1 MVKTLEL
8 AISKVAALPEAAQEA
23 LGKDLL
29 ERIEALAA
37 LRAEIDA
44 GLADL
49 DAGRSREIDFDS
61 FLRELHEE
69 YAKRS

>member
-8 AISKVAALPEAAQEA
+8 AISKAATLPEAAQEA

-29 ERIEALAA
+29 EKIEALAA

-44 GLADL
+44 GIADL
-49 DAGRSREIDFDS
+49 DAGRDLEIDFDA
-61 FLRELHEE
+61 LLKELNDEH
-69 YAKRS
+69 ANRT

>member
-8 AISKVAALPEAAQEA
+8 AMAKAAALPEAAQEA
-23 LGKDLL
+23 LGRDLL

-49 DAGRSREIDFDS
+49 DAGRAREIDFDAL
-61 FLRELHEE
+61 LRELHDD
-69 YAKRS
+69 YDKRS